1 MNTFGFATLAAG
13 GLAAGF
19 LGFAVPAQA
28 APNGP
33 GNAQN
38 TVSQLESRG
47 YRVEVRQ
54 QGAVGALAQADVV
67 SVRYDNDARRV
78 YVTVR

>member
-19 LGFAVPAQA
+19 LGFAAPAQA
-28 APNGP
+28 APSGP
-33 GNAQN
+33 GNAQD
-38 TVSQLESRG
+38 TVSQLEGRG
-47 YRVEVRQ
+47 YRVAVNQ
-54 QGAVGALAQADVV
+54 QGAVGALDHADVV
-67 SVRYDNDARRV
+67 SVRYDNGDRRV